1 MYLLWNYSS
10 KAIGTWSQ
18 MMATIKWESNKAEP
32 NQLGKKI
39 ISKYFRKMKTR
50 INIVF
55 NNLLVKVFKISYF
68 A

>member
-32 NQLGKKI
+32 NQLGKK
-39 ISKYFRKMKTR
+39 
-50 INIVF
+50 
-55 NNLLVKVFKISYF
+55 NNLQILSKNENTNKYRI
-68 A
+68 